1 MVMPTE
7 LQAVSSRRLLEFCFT
22 LITLEKDFTMTGLMV
37 SMLAFVA
44 GVKGKLESDE
54 KGATMVEYGI
64 MVALI
69 AVIVIVAVGPL
80 GIAIQDMFEDV
91 TLSL

>member
-1 MVMPTE
+1 
-7 LQAVSSRRLLEFCFT
+7 
-22 LITLEKDFTMTGLMV
+22 MTGLMV

-44 GVKGKLESDE
+44 GVKDKMESDE

-69 AVIVIVAVGPL
+69 AVIVMVAVGPL
-80 GIAIQDMFEDV
+80 GVAIAALFAGV
-91 TLSL
+91 TADL